1 MTEQQTTTLDKLS
14 YQLEVTRPV
23 WLPYNNTAR
32 DIVPEARPDIKVVF
46 ISGYAEDAFSDSQ
59 PQVTNAIFLPK
70 PFSLTTLTQTVQEQL
85 AETLPAA

>member
-1 MTEQQTTTLDKLS
+1 M
-14 YQLEVTRPV
+14 
-23 WLPYNNTAR
+23 
-32 DIVPEARPDIKVVF
+32 F